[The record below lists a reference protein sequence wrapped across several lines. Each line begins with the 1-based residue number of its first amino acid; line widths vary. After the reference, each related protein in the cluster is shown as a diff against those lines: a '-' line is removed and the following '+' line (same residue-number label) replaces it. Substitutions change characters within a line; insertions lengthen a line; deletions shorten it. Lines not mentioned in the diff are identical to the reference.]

1 MSLWRWLVESIE
13 YIRVQYQELRKIR
26 LDQITCKLAALE
38 TFFKDMEDEVQA
50 HSTKMLD
57 IATLNNDEAAYT
69 TTSDQYAESMACL
82 RAAKESLRAALFH
95 AAQSMYHGAPANL
108 INVGAIEHENQ
119 GL

>member
-1 MSLWRWLVESIE
+1 MESIE
-13 YIRVQYQELRKIR
+13 YVRVQYQELRKIR
-26 LDQITCKLAALE
+26 LDQITCKLSALE
-38 TFFKDMEDEVQA
+38 TFFKDMEDDVQT

-57 IATLNNDEAAYT
+57 LATLDNDEAAYNT
-69 TTSDQYAESMACL
+69 VSDQYAESMAGL
-82 RAAKESLRAALFH
+82 RAAKEALRAAMFH

>member
-1 MSLWRWLVESIE
+1 MSLWRLLVESIE
-13 YIRVQYQELRKIR
+13 YLRVQYQELRKIR

-38 TFFKDMEDEVQA
+38 TFLKDMEDEVQQ
-50 HSTKMLD
+50 HSTMMLD
-57 IATLNNDEAAYT
+57 FATSLNDEVSYNT
-69 TTSDQYAESMACL
+69 VSDQYAESMASL
-82 RAAKESLRAALFH
+82 RAAKESLRAAMFH

>member
-1 MSLWRWLVESIE
+1 MESIE

-26 LDQITCKLAALE
+26 LDQITCKLAAIE
-38 TFFKDMEDEVQA
+38 TFIKDMEDEVQA

-57 IATLNNDEAAYT
+57 LATLDNDEATYNT
-69 TTSDQYAESMACL
+69 ISDQYAESMAGL
-82 RAAKESLRAALFH
+82 RAAKEALRAAMFH

>member
-1 MSLWRWLVESIE
+1 MESIE

-38 TFFKDMEDEVQA
+38 TFIKDMEDEVQA

-57 IATLNNDEAAYT
+57 LATLDNDEAAYNT
-69 TTSDQYAESMACL
+69 ISDQYAESMAGL
-82 RAAKESLRAALFH
+82 RAAKEALRAAMFH